1 MYQTLN
7 DNYEDSETSSNDIES
22 GNACIICF
30 EIDSKEAIDIKT
42 IKRTIGKCSCS
53 GYAHI
58 ECINKWYRNKNNI
71 RCIMCNT
78 LIARTP
84 QRATTIRTTTVHTQP
99 VSCKVM
105 VFIILLTSFIV
116 IIIFYPDAFQGQR
129 KLQNDDST
137 DPSYLQAIML
147 GQY

>member
-7 DNYEDSETSSNDIES
+7 DNYEDNETSSIDIES

-30 EIDSKEAIDIKT
+30 EIDSKEAIDIKN

-58 ECINKWYRNKNNI
+58 ECINKWYRNKTSI

-78 LIARTP
+78 LITRTP
-84 QRATTIRTTTVHTQP
+84 QREAPIRNTSVHTQP
-99 VSCKVM
+99 IPCKVM
-105 VFIILLTSFIV
+105 VFIILLTGFIV
-116 IIIFYPDAFQGQR
+116 IIIFYPDAFQTQ
-129 KLQNDDST
+129 KKVQNDDST

>member
-7 DNYEDSETSSNDIES
+7 DNYEESNISFDDIES

-30 EIDSKEAIDIKT
+30 EIDSREAIDIKD

-58 ECINKWYRNKNNI
+58 ECINKWYRNKSNI

-78 LIARTP
+78 LITRTP
-84 QRATTIRTTTVHTQP
+84 QRVTTIRSTPVNIQP
-99 VSCKVM
+99 ISCKVM
-105 VFIILLTSFIV
+105 VFIILLTGFIV
-116 IIIFYPDAFQGQR
+116 IVILYPNAFQSPR
-129 KLQNDDST
+129 KVENDDST
-137 DPSYLQAIML
+137 DPSYLQAIMF